1 MFVGIDNSIFNG
13 VISIM
18 RVAVPESP
26 TIGLNA
32 CAKRAASYIGVVFVP
47 SMNPRGSLRVRADA
61 KFNPETLPDDGL
73 TTPALDLM
81 VIRLR

>member
-1 MFVGIDNSIFNG
+1 MYSI
-13 VISIM
+13 V

-47 SMNPRGSLRVRADA
+47 SMNPRGSLRVNADA
-61 KFNPETLPDDGL
+61 RFKPETLPEDGL
-73 TTPALDLM
+73 ITPELVLT
-81 VIRLR
+81 VIRFR